1 MKATIQMKKGREYS
15 TFDKEFN
22 DDRHLSNWMRLMER
36 KGCKIIGVTPH
47 QDMTREQV
55 EAKSISDYIQAQEN
69 YYYDNFSRNNNC

>member
-47 QDMTREQV
+47 EDAET
-55 EAKSISDYIQAQEN
+55 KSTSDYIQAQEN
-69 YYYDNFSRNNNC
+69 YYYDNFSRNKNI